1 MRDMPISTTYE
12 IPHLNMTFTADAL
25 ETMTASTGYH
35 EDRDYDFLSPSLYR
49 TPRLVAYFFRFND
62 GSNLTVDITGDNQI
76 KITIKVDL
84 VEGKMYQLGRDGKKW
99 LALCRYDEEYGEL
112 TLFPTTRR
120 KYAPLVRES
129 DRMKYTFYKE
139 FDHNYKE
146 YL

>member
-1 MRDMPISTTYE
+1 MPISTTYE
-12 IPHLNMTFTADAL
+12 IPRLNMTFTADSVQEATSSIQYD
-25 ETMTASTGYH
+25 EPDY
-35 EDRDYDFLSPSLYR
+35 YDFEFRNHPSLR
-49 TPRLVAYFFRFND
+49 VATYFFRFND
-62 GSNLTVDITGDNQI
+62 GSHLTVNASMDNKI

-84 VEGKMYQLGRDGKKW
+84 VEGKMYQMGKDGKKW

-129 DRMKYTFYKE
+129 DRMEYTFYKE
-139 FDHNYKE
+139 FDHNYKA